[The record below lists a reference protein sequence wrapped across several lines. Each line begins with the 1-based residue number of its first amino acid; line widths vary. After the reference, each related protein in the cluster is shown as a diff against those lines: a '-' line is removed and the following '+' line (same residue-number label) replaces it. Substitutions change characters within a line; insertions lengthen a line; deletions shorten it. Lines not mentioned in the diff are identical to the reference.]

1 MRESAFREA
10 DKTAV
15 RRSMTRASRPTM
27 TNFNFCGDCLVT
39 NLFIENRIKKEYRN
53 DKIVRIKD
61 KRSGGRDSAK
71 SKVFPEIEG
80 NKYYSFTE
88 R

>member
-15 RRSMTRASRPTM
+15 RRSMTRASRPTKRRKPR
-27 TNFNFCGDCLVT
+27 GK

-61 KRSGGRDSAK
+61 KRSGRSETDGQIKGLS
-71 SKVFPEIEG
+71 
-80 NKYYSFTE
+80 
-88 R
+88 